1 MLKTIKIE
9 VQNTSFDFS
18 YPSEEENMI
27 LSVLNGKEYPLGFGE
42 PEDVANACLFLAS
55 DQSSFITGINLP
67 VDGGYT
73 AR

>member
-1 MLKTIKIE
+1 MTAAIRRDLQLEKT
-9 VQNTSFDFS
+9 
-18 YPSEEENMI
+18 
-27 LSVLNGKEYPLGFGE
+27 LLKEYPLGRFGL

-73 AR
+73 AH

>member
-1 MLKTIKIE
+1 MTAAIRRDIQLEKSLLKR
-9 VQNTSFDFS
+9 
-18 YPSEEENMI
+18 
-27 LSVLNGKEYPLGFGE
+27 YPLERFGL